1 MFKCNFIHGNV
12 SFNNCLMSPQIGSDG
27 RGGYAG
33 GEWRSKERFVYGLFQ
48 KSIKPIK
55 NPGVGTAF
63 FTYTDPSDD
72 AKGDEIDIDFSGKD
86 TTKVQFNYYTSD
98 QGKHEYLDNLGVDAS
113 QGFHTCGFDW
123 QADHITWYVDG
134 RAVYTAYNNI
144 LGDHD
149 ERLVGIS

>member
-1 MFKCNFIHGNV
+1 
-12 SFNNCLMSPQIGSDG
+12 MSPQIGSDG
-27 RGGYAG
+27 RGGYAR

-48 KSIKPIK
+48 KNIKPIK

-72 AKGDEIDIDFSGKD
+72 AKGDEIDIEFSGKD

-123 QADHITWYVDG
+123 QLITLLGMLMEELFTLLITIFLAIMMNAWSGTHEVDTWFG
-134 RAVYTAYNNI
+134 GNKI
-144 LGDHD
+144 FL
-149 ERLVGIS
+149 